1 MPAPV
6 NDVSGHR
13 TAHGPGSC
21 RELVA
26 DCPQR
31 LVCALDILLA
41 GVRVRVRSNS
51 EELTAALAGHYREF
65 PGDGGPADIDI
76 AVVESDPPSR
86 SLPFQTRDDGAGK
99 EEFLD
104 FPDGRVVRKRRSGL
118 WSVFG
123 RSGNVIL
130 GPCRRHLDQV
140 VNSINARFMDRQ
152 LQAGACLFHAAGVAM
167 GPVGL
172 AIAGFAGAGKSTLAL
187 EIMRHGADF
196 VSNDRL
202 LVGPGDDGLV
212 LTGIP
217 RQPRINPGTALANDR
232 LAPVVLSAAER
243 ETYGRLHPDALRRV
257 ERKYDAPI
265 DACFGPGKFRL
276 RAGLRALVVLCWR
289 PGGGALRLSWVETAS
304 RPDLAS
310 AFMKDLGVFFQSGPR
325 PARIEEYRELLGRRP
340 LLVLE
345 GGVDFPAAAAICL
358 DLLRLP
364 AKAGD
369 AR

>member
-1 MPAPV
+1 MS
-6 NDVSGHR
+6 DVSCR
-13 TAHGPGSC
+13 PRDPVPGSC
-21 RELVA
+21 QELVA
-26 DCPQR
+26 DCLET
-31 LVCALDILLA
+31 LVCTLDILLA

-51 EELTAALAGHYREF
+51 GELTEALAGHYREF
-65 PGDGGPADIDI
+65 PGDGGPIDI
-76 AVVESDPPSR
+76 EIAVIESHPPSR
-86 SLPFQTRDDGAGK
+86 SLPFHVRDDGVGK

-104 FPDGRVVRKRRSGL
+104 FPDGRVVRKRRTGL
-118 WSVFG
+118 WVVFG
-123 RSGNVIL
+123 RFGNVIL

-152 LQAGACLFHAAGVAM
+152 LQAGACLFHAAGVAL
-167 GPVGL
+167 GPAGL

-196 VSNDRL
+196 VSNDRV
-202 LVGPGDDGLV
+202 LVGPGGDGLV

-217 RQPRINPGTALANDR
+217 RQPRINPGTALANDC
-232 LAPVVLSAAER
+232 LAPVVLSAEER
-243 ETYGRLHPDALRRV
+243 ESYGRLHPEALRRV

-265 DACFGPGKFRL
+265 DACFGPGRFRL

-325 PARIEEYRELLGRRP
+325 PARVEEYQTLLGRRP

-364 AKAGD
+364 DKTGD
-369 AR
+369 AL